1 MIDDFSTVFGLE
13 DVAFLAVGNLQD
25 FVCEGFHSSFARAG
39 VLRTEVLVLH
49 HPFAGKA
56 FRRHAF
62 SGANLP
68 QALADRQL
76 FEDLLSGLYT
86 PLGFASHLLRLFKV
100 LVVLVK
106 GEDAV
111 GHVQPP

>member
-1 MIDDFSTVFGLE
+1 MVDDFPAVFGLE

-25 FVCEGFHSSFARAG
+25 FVCEGFHASFARAG
-39 VLRTEVLVLH
+39 VLRTEFLILH
-49 HPFAGKA
+49 YPFANEA

-62 SGANLP
+62 RGANLS

-86 PLGFASHLLRLFKV
+86 PLRFTSHLLRLFKV